1 MDDIGKIL
9 PSVFQKQIR
18 RAEPHLLEILLPFWP
33 RITGRSIAEHSRPSF
48 FESGVL
54 TLTTDGAS
62 WGRELRRMAEE
73 IRAQINCFLGQPIV
87 KRLRIKT
94 VREPAL
100 FAPARRGSGTT
111 VPLKYGTEQSLNTA
125 AIPDLEVA
133 TALANSYSKYFN
145 RPRR

>member
-1 MDDIGKIL
+1 VDDIGKIL

-62 WGRELRRMAEE
+62 WGKELRRMAEE
-73 IRAQINCFLGQPIV
+73 IRAKTNCFLGQPIV
-87 KRLRIKT
+87 KNLRIKT
-94 VREPAL
+94 VPEPAL
-100 FAPARRGSGTT
+100 FAAARRGTT
-111 VPLKYGTEQSLNTA
+111 LPLPYRTEQSLDTT